1 VSSRPNQHQPAAPLA
16 VHDFV
21 PGGLETAMVF
31 LKRTR
36 AELRQLRLVRIGINF
51 LRIYDVNQDFF
62 EIRGLGYTEPDLIPL
77 LKSINAV
84 YNPETIH
91 QPTSDDY
98 KEFKTGRCRPWA
110 EDRVM

>member
-1 VSSRPNQHQPAAPLA
+1 VTSRQADQSAPAPLA
-16 VHDFV
+16 VHDYA
-21 PGGLETAMVF
+21 PGGLEAALTF

-36 AELRQLRLVRIGINF
+36 SELRLLRKVRVGKDV

-62 EIRGLGYTEPDLIPL
+62 EIRGIGYGDPDLIPL

-84 YNPETIH
+84 YNPDTIH
-91 QPTSDDY
+91 QPTDDAY
-98 KEFKTGRCRPWA
+98 KEFKTGRRHPWA